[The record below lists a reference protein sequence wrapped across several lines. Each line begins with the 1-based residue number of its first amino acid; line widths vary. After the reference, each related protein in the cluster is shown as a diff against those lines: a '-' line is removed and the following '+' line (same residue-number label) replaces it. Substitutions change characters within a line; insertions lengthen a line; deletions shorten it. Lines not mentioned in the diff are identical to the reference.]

1 MTENVELIS
10 LAKNPVPSGPVV
22 GAFAGYD
29 GNPMRYA
36 IWQATRGPRRG
47 TICLFH
53 GRGEF
58 IEKYFE
64 TVADLRRRGFAVAT
78 FDWRGQ
84 GGSWRSLG
92 NPRKGHIT
100 DFAEYEKDVLRFM
113 KDVVL
118 PDCPPPFFALA
129 HSMGGN
135 VLLRHAVK
143 PGSWFD
149 RIILTA
155 PMIAL
160 ADERVGVSQRLANV
174 YAEAASLTG
183 FGGTY
188 VYGGSDAFEG
198 TDKFEGNPLTS
209 DRERWSRN
217 KAILEVKPELG
228 LGAPTVAWLRAAYRS
243 SRQIQNPEFA
253 PDVKVPVML
262 FAAGKDRIVSTRAIE
277 EFAMRLK
284 VGNLILVP
292 GSLHE
297 ILQERDVFRQRFW
310 AAFDA
315 YLGVSKLV
323 A

>member
-1 MTENVELIS
+1 MDELIS

-22 GAFAGYD
+22 GTFPGFD
-29 GNPMRYA
+29 GNPLRFA

-47 TICLFH
+47 TICLFQ

-84 GGSWRSLG
+84 GGSWRALS
-92 NPRKGHIT
+92 NYKKGHIT
-100 DFAEYEKDVLRFM
+100 DFTQYEDDVLRFM
-113 KDVVL
+113 KDIVL
-118 PDCPPPFFALA
+118 ADCPPPFFALG

-135 VLLRHAVK
+135 ILLRHAAK

-155 PMIAL
+155 PMIAF
-160 ADERVGVSQRLANV
+160 ADERIGFPQRVANI
-174 YAEAASLTG
+174 YAEVASATG
-183 FGGTY
+183 FGTTY
-188 VYGGSDAFEG
+188 VYGGGDDQEG
-198 TDKFEGNPLTS
+198 TDRFDKNPLTS

-217 KAILEVKPELG
+217 KAVLEVAPELG
-228 LGAPTVAWLRAAYRS
+228 LGAPTVSWLKAAYRS
-243 SRQIQNPEFA
+243 NAKIQHPDFA
-253 PDVKVPVML
+253 PDVKVPIML
-262 FAAGKDRIVSTRAIE
+262 FAAGKDSIVATRAIE
-277 EFAMRLK
+277 EFGVRLK
-284 VGNLILVP
+284 LGNLILVP
-292 GSLHE
+292 GSQHE

-315 YLGVSKLV
+315 YLGVTKLV

>member
-1 MTENVELIS
+1 MELIS

-22 GAFAGYD
+22 DAFKGYD
-29 GNPMRYA
+29 GNDLRFA
-36 IWQATRGPRRG
+36 LWQATRGPRRG

-64 TVADLRRRGFAVAT
+64 TIADLRGRGFAVAT

-84 GGSWRSLG
+84 GASYRPLP
-92 NPRKGHIT
+92 NPRKGHIG
-100 DFAEYEKDVLRFM
+100 DFSEYEKDIFRFM
-113 KDVVL
+113 KDIVL
-118 PDCPPPFFALA
+118 ADCPPPYYALA

-155 PMIAL
+155 PMIAF
-160 ADERVGVSQRLANV
+160 ADERVGVSQNFARV
-174 YAEAASLTG
+174 YAEAASISGLSTA
-183 FGGTY
+183 F
-188 VYGGSDAFEG
+188 VYGGGDTPEG
-198 TDKFEGNPLTS
+198 GYKFENNPLTS

-217 KAILEVKPELG
+217 KGILEVAPQLG
-228 LGAPTVAWLRAAYRS
+228 IGAPTVGWLRAAYRS
-243 SRQIQNPEFA
+243 CAMISRAEFA
-253 PDVKVPVML
+253 RNVKVPVML
-262 FAAGKDRIVSTRAIE
+262 FAAGKDRIVSTKAIE
-277 EFAMRLK
+277 AFGVRLK

-292 GSLHE
+292 GSQHE

-315 YLGVSKLV
+315 YLGVTKV
-323 A
+323 AA